1 MVVGDDLATRLARE
15 FTYALGT
22 VRSAGS
28 YTMNRHD
35 CVPASM
41 LPISGP
47 CSPSTPIFFFNFEG
61 SQPTPGSRDSSS
73 STIMQQQQEQHGHVS
88 RHSLGL
94 LPCAI
99 ASVPFPRAGPEDA
112 EGRTVHHNILCV
124 AGWNDDVREHQL
136 NLMNLNVQKLFGEI
150 DDVPE
155 VSLLSSFT
163 VPRAVA
169 SLNVSQETRGS
180 TIVVAGG
187 DDGALYR
194 LKLTLPTAPG
204 SSPSAIRLDTA
215 DIGETDLLEFCRPH
229 NHLVSDVRVHE
240 SGEVAVSV
248 SLDGSMCVTDLTS
261 RSSRTVVQCAA
272 TSFTQCAF
280 TRLSSSSIVT
290 GSHQGCC
297 AVWDARTPAGNEGSS
312 APGSSTGKLRVGND
326 ANPIEPVSALAT
338 HPSKPHVFVCGG
350 AAGLLKEYD
359 FRYPEGPT
367 FSERVGR
374 DAITSICYE
383 NQGSS
388 VERLRFCTEAGSL
401 YKVIQGEGAALVYEE
416 AHTPFTGLAVSPSV
430 GDSQVFCAT
439 AAEAMVFL
447 TMPSKYY

>member
-1 MVVGDDLATRLARE
+1 
-15 FTYALGT
+15 
-22 VRSAGS
+22 
-28 YTMNRHD
+28 MNRHD

-41 LPISGP
+41 LPIRGGAS
-47 CSPSTPIFFFNFEG
+47 SSRRPIFSFEKRRPKTFFLSFRSG
-61 SQPTPGSRDSSS
+61 LTMR
-73 STIMQQQQEQHGHVS
+73 QQQQERHPQQQPHGHVS

-94 LPCAI
+94 LPSAI

-169 SLNVSQETRGS
+169 SLDVSQETRGS
-180 TIVVAGG
+180 TMVVAGG

-194 LKLTLPTAPG
+194 LRLTLPTAPG

-215 DIGETDLLEFCRPH
+215 DFGETDLLEFCRPH
-229 NHLVSDVRVHE
+229 RHLVSDVRVHE

-248 SLDGSMCVTDLTS
+248 SLDGSMCMTDLTS
-261 RSSRTVVQCAA
+261 RSSQTVVQNAA

-280 TRLSSSSIVT
+280 TRSSRSSIVT

-297 AVWDARTPAGNEGSS
+297 VVWDARTPAGGDGSS
-312 APGSSTGKLRVGND
+312 APGGSGALATGKLRVGND
-326 ANPIEPVSALAT
+326 ANDAEPVTALAT

-350 AAGLLKEYD
+350 AEGLFKEYD
-359 FRYPEGPT
+359 FRYPERPT

-388 VERLRFCTEAGSL
+388 VERLRFCTDGGSL

-416 AHTPFTGLAVSPSV
+416 AHTPFTGLAVSPGV

-447 TMPSKYY
+447 SMASKYY